1 MKMPGIRIDRLEV
14 RLRGVSQGVARTLA
28 RELGH
33 GVLEQLVGE
42 RLFSDEN
49 PGAWA
54 GRVNRIAPAPLQIK
68 RDESPSDVKQ
78 RIAARIVESISTR
91 NSANTGKE
99 G

>member
-14 RLRGVSQGVARTLA
+14 RLRGGSHSLARTLA

-33 GVLEQLVGE
+33 GVLEQLVRE
-42 RLFSDEN
+42 RLFPDEN
-49 PGAWA
+49 PDTRA

-68 RDESPSDVKQ
+68 RDETPSDVKQ

-91 NSANTGKE
+91 NSANTGKD